1 MNLASAHALTAPR
14 GGSGYARVC
23 AAATKYRS
31 RYLGSRNGAAAVACE
46 AECNAGRAILVLPN
60 RSLKLTRYGMRCLA
74 APGQVCY
81 FPSAAKQRTPP
92 RSA

>member
-1 MNLASAHALTAPR
+1 MASPRLAPRDATPLRAPRQWSTAPATSAAGTGKHLWPAKQSSSHH
-14 GGSGYARVC
+14 GGEPVM
-23 AAATKYRS
+23 
-31 RYLGSRNGAAAVACE
+31 
-46 AECNAGRAILVLPN
+46 PN
-60 RSLKLTRYGMRCLA
+60 HSHKLTHYGMRRLA